1 MNKTQVKLAKY
12 FQNNNIYKILVI
24 SLFAVFVVLGLY
36 FSLFAPAEKEPA
48 MEAIEGYDDNV
59 LIIDDRYVGQRDIP
73 KFNIEVNE
81 YDPELF
87 EVKNNQVY
95 YPDAKFGIDVSS
107 HQGEIDWE
115 KVKAAGVDF
124 AIIRCGYAEDKPEYD
139 DRWWEYN
146 ATECERLGIPYGV
159 YLYSYAECVED
170 AFFYGVCWALEHLQ

>member
-1 MNKTQVKLAKY
+1 MNKTQLKLAKY

-36 FSLFAPAEKEPA
+36 FSLFAPAEKQPA
-48 MEAIEGYDDNV
+48 MQAIEGYEENV

-73 KFNIEVNE
+73 KFNIGVNE

-115 KVKAAGVDF
+115 KVKATGIDFVMIRTGYRGYTRGRINPDDYFEENIKGATNAGLKV
-124 AIIRCGYAEDKPEYD
+124 GV
-139 DRWWEYN
+139 
-146 ATECERLGIPYGV
+146 TSSLRL
-159 YLYSYAECVED
+159 
-170 AFFYGVCWALEHLQ
+170 